1 MKNLASPC
9 TRQKE
14 IKMAEVLDL
23 NLPSPLEKVNY
34 PLFEAHQ
41 VNVYLKRDDLIHS
54 EISGNKWRKLKLNL
68 EKFKLGKYEQLLT
81 FGGAYSNHISAT
93 AALGRILEI
102 PTIGIIRGDELS
114 PSSNQTLQK
123 AAQDGM
129 ELIFVNREEYSW
141 RYETE
146 YKNQLREKFGNV
158 LVIEEGGANFYGM
171 MGCTEIVSEI
181 PFQPDYYVLP
191 AGTGTTTSGILFATE
206 TSHTIAIAASNDV
219 DGILEEISS
228 LLEYAGLTEDEVA
241 DKLEM
246 LTLTSEFT
254 FGGYGKTSPELITF
268 INDFY
273 TQTEIKL
280 DQVYTGKMMYGL
292 CEFIKTGKIA
302 AGKTVV
308 AVHTGGLQGTNSI
321 LDRLLF
327 L

>member
-1 MKNLASPC
+1 
-9 TRQKE
+9 
-14 IKMAEVLDL
+14 
-23 NLPSPLEKVNY
+23 
-34 PLFEAHQ
+34 
-41 VNVYLKRDDLIHS
+41 
-54 EISGNKWRKLKLNL
+54 
-68 EKFKLGKYEQLLT
+68 
-81 FGGAYSNHISAT
+81 
-93 AALGRILEI
+93 
-102 PTIGIIRGDELS
+102 
-114 PSSNQTLQK
+114 
-123 AAQDGM
+123 M

-191 AGTGTTTSGILFATE
+191 AGTGTTASGILFATE
-206 TSHTIAIAASNDV
+206 TSPVIAIAASNDV
-219 DGILEEISS
+219 EGILDEISS
-228 LLEYAGLTEDEVA
+228 LLEYAGLTEEEAA
-241 DKLEM
+241 DKLAM

-273 TQTEIKL
+273 SLTEIKL

-292 CEFIKTGKIA
+292 CEFIKTCKIA
-302 AGKTVV
+302 AGTTVV

-321 LDRLLF
+321 SNQLLF

>member
-1 MKNLASPC
+1 M
-9 TRQKE
+9 TE
-14 IKMAEVLDL
+14 IVDL

-34 PLFEAHQ
+34 PLFDAYQ
-41 VNVYLKRDDLIHS
+41 VTVYLKRDDLIHA

-68 EKFKLGKYEQLLT
+68 EKFKLGKYDQLLT

-93 AALGRILEI
+93 AALGRILHI
-102 PTIGIIRGDELS
+102 PTIGIIRGDELT

-123 AAQDGM
+123 AAEDGM
-129 ELIFVNREEYSW
+129 QLIFVNREEYSW

-158 LVIEEGGANFYGM
+158 LVIEEGGANFYGI

-181 PFQPDYYVLP
+181 PFEPDYYVLP
-191 AGTGTTTSGILFATE
+191 AGTGTTASGILFATE
-206 TSHTIAIAASNDV
+206 SSNTIAIAALNDV
-219 DGILEEISS
+219 EGILDEISS
-228 LLEYAGLTEDEVA
+228 LLEYAGLTDEEVA

-273 TQTEIKL
+273 TQTDIKL

-292 CEFIKTGKIA
+292 CEFIKAGKIA
-302 AGKTVV
+302 AGTTVV

-321 LDRLLF
+321 SNQLLF
-327 L
+327 F

>member
-41 VNVYLKRDDLIHS
+41 VNVYLKRDDLIHA

-68 EKFKLGKYEQLLT
+68 EKFKLGKYERLLT

-123 AAQDGM
+123 AAHDGM
-129 ELIFVNREEYSW
+129 QLIFVNREEYSW

-158 LVIEEGGANFYGM
+158 LVIEEGGANFYGI

-181 PFQPDYYVLP
+181 PFEPDFYILP
-191 AGTGTTTSGILFATE
+191 AGTGTTAAGILFATE
-206 TSHTIAIAASNDV
+206 ESTVIAVSAIKDAL
-219 DGILEEISS
+219 GISDEITS
-228 LLEYAGLTEDEVA
+228 LLEYAGLTEEEIEA
-241 DKLEM
+241 KLEM

-254 FGGYGKTSPELITF
+254 FGGYGKTQPELIDF

-273 TQTEIKL
+273 LKTTIKL
-280 DQVYTGKMMYGL
+280 DQVYTGKMMYAL
-292 CEFIKTGKIA
+292 CEFVKSGKIPS
-302 AGKTVV
+302 GKTVV
-308 AVHTGGLQGTNSI
+308 AIHTGGLQGVNSI
-321 LDRLLF
+321 SDQLLF